1 MFGQGT
7 ANQRF
12 IDNHDAKQRAHANG
26 DGTTHTEVELAGIDQ
41 VTGVAE
47 VIDRKQQRQAA
58 HQRAVG
64 LPFEPVQLGR
74 HFFRANVILGYFIK
88 AAAMDGPK
96 VTLDT
101 FLFLPFRWLAQVIVE
116 PDEVKGRTDPGHA
129 SNDVEPADDQ
139 AQPFSQ
145 ICMH

>member
-1 MFGQGT
+1 MDKGTTASKHLEHAPGHCDQNQKQHHPERQAVFGQGT

-41 VTGVAE
+41 VTGIAE

-101 FLFLPFRWLAQVIVE
+101 FLFLYHL
-116 PDEVKGRTDPGHA
+116 
-129 SNDVEPADDQ
+129 
-139 AQPFSQ
+139 Q
-145 ICMH
+145 I